1 MSYDLVNVIVP
12 VALFLVLFYLVYRYG
27 TQEVLVEKGGDI
39 RTVRK
44 FILTPQLVA
53 GSIVAIV
60 VALAFLSVKVVPQGN
75 AGVKFNSLFKTY
87 SIVHEGT
94 VFIMP
99 IFESVYLYDLRVRE
113 VTVSPTKKRKGE
125 GTVWGTSKDGI
136 TVGVEATMWYKLVP
150 ENLMKVHR
158 NFGPDYEE
166 KFIRPSFIG
175 AIKYIISKYTAEE
188 LVSFSQYGVEYD
200 LKEYIRNKIEPMGFL
215 FIDAVIRD
223 IKLSPDY
230 EKALEERRIA
240 EQEALK
246 MKYAIKQ
253 ESLKVEKMMVEAKG
267 KAQALSVI
275 GEVIRKNP
283 KILTY
288 MYIDKLGKKIK
299 VLVTD
304 QKSILNV
311 DKMEK

>member
-1 MSYDLVNVIVP
+1 MSYDILNVLVP
-12 VALFLVLFYLVYRYG
+12 VALIAVILYLIYRYG

-44 FILTPQLVA
+44 IIITPQLVA
-53 GSIVAIV
+53 GTIVAVV
-60 VALAFLSVKVVPQGN
+60 VALAFMSVKVIPQGN
-75 AGVKFNSLFKTY
+75 AGVKFNSLFRKY
-87 SIVHEGT
+87 SIVREGT
-94 VFIMP
+94 IFIMP
-99 IFESVYLYDLRVRE
+99 FFEKIYLYDLRVRE
-113 VTVSPTKKRKGE
+113 VTISPTKKRKGE

-136 TVGVEATMWYKLVP
+136 TVGVEATMWYKLIP

-166 KFIRPSFIG
+166 KFIRPTFIA
-175 AIKYIISKYTAEE
+175 AIKYIISKYTAED
-188 LVSFSQYGVEYD
+188 LIAYSRHGVEYD
-200 LKEYIRNKIEPMGFL
+200 LKEYIKAKIEPMGFM
-215 FIDAVIRD
+215 FVDAVIRD

-253 ESLKVEKMMVEAKG
+253 ESLRVEKMMVEARG
-267 KAQALSVI
+267 KAKALSIV
-275 GEVIRKNP
+275 GEAIRKNP

-288 MYIDKLGKKIK
+288 LYIEKLGKKIK

-304 QKSILNV
+304 QKNLLNI
-311 DKMEK
+311 DKLEK

>member
-1 MSYDLVNVIVP
+1 MSYDVANVLVPIVLVIV
-12 VALFLVLFYLVYRYG
+12 LIYLIYRYG

-39 RTVRK
+39 RTARK

-53 GSIVAIV
+53 GSIVAV
-60 VALAFLSVKVVPQGN
+60 VIALAFLSVKVVPQGN
-75 AGVKFNSLFKTY
+75 AGVKFNSLLKTY

-125 GTVWGTSKDGI
+125 GTVWGTSSDGI

-150 ENLMKVHR
+150 ENLMTVHR

-166 KFIRPSFIG
+166 KFIRPTFIA
-175 AIKYIISKYTAEE
+175 AIKYIISKYTAEQ
-188 LVSFSQYGVEYD
+188 LVSFSKYKVEYD
-200 LKEYIRNKIEPMGFL
+200 LKDYIKKKIEPMGFL
-215 FIDAVIRD
+215 FVDAVIRD

-230 EKALEERRIA
+230 EKALEDRRIA

-253 ESLKVEKMMVEAKG
+253 ESLKVEKMMVEARG
-267 KAQALSVI
+267 KAKALSVI

-288 MYIDKLGKKIK
+288 MYIDKLGNKIR

-304 QKSILNV
+304 QKNILNL
-311 DKMEK
+311 DKLEK

>member
-275 GEVIRKNP
+275 GEVIRRNP